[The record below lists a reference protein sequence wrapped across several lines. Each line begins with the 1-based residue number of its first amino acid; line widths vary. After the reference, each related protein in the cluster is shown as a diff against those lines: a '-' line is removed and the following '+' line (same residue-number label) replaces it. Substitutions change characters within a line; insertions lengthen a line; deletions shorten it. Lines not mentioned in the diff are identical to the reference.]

1 MKQCTKCKQTKAPTE
16 FGKHRLR
23 RDGLNSYCKVC
34 FNAAR
39 RKQKKYEP
47 DYSKKKQCNKCKQTK
62 APTEFPKKSV
72 NRDGLDARCKV
83 CCNAAD
89 RDLRI
94 IKRFMR

>member
-16 FGKHRLR
+16 IYKHRSR
-23 RDGLNSYCKVC
+23 RDGLYVHCKVC
-34 FNAAR
+34 VYAIR
-39 RKQKKYEP
+39 SKQKKYEP